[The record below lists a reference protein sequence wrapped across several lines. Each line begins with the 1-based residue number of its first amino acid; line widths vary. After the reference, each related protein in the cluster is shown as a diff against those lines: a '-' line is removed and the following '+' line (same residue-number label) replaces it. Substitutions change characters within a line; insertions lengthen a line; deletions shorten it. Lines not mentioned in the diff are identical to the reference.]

1 MLPGEYITIY
11 QYQRQQQRK
20 ALQEKEAELDA
31 LNRDREDLRG
41 KLFRLEE
48 MVRNFV
54 AKESGGI
61 GGVPTS
67 SVQKE
72 ASGAIAANP
81 SGTVNG
87 QSVVTDSHDDR
98 VEDTSNCK

>member
-54 AKESGGI
+54 AKESGGN
-61 GGVPTS
+61 GGVSIS

-72 ASGAIAANP
+72 ASGAVAANHG
-81 SGTVNG
+81 GTVNG
-87 QSVVTDSHDDR
+87 QSVVTDSHDVG